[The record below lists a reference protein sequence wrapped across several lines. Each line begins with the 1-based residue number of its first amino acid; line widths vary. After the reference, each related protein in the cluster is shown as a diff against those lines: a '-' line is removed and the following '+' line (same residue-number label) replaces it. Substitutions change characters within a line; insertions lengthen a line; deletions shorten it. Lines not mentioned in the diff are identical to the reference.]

1 MHSRVWHSKSMEKR
15 FKDICWDTEDLI
27 SSKQGLCVL
36 LRCEGIEA
44 VTELLD
50 SDPFAFGNLDTDA
63 VLEEEG
69 Y

>member
-1 MHSRVWHSKSMEKR
+1 MEKR

-27 SSKQGLCVL
+27 GSKQGLCVL

-44 VTELLD
+44 VQELLD
-50 SDPFAFGNLDTDA
+50 ADPWAFGNLDVDS